1 MLQKIFLQPAG
12 HSVARAVNLE
22 KRLWALA
29 LAMSVLIL
37 GVLATPLFMGEV
49 YVQDDL
55 GIFHL
60 SARYFYAQSLTH
72 GESFIWWP
80 SVLGG
85 YYLHGEGQAGLYH
98 PVHLLLYRLL
108 PFVMAFNIELLLH
121 YPFMLAG
128 TYLFFRRWDLRSDA
142 AMFGAMVFTFA
153 GFNLLHFIHPNIV
166 AVIAHTPW
174 LLLAIEE
181 AMCGSDP
188 RRVSWAKFSVGLL
201 TTSQLLLGHPQAV
214 WFSGVLEVLY
224 LGWRFPDWQG
234 TTRLWSLGIAKVL
247 GILGGSVQLLPT
259 WDAVVQSMRQ
269 ETPYVTAYRY
279 RDSLNPINLAQFV
292 APYVA
297 KTRVFGS
304 RFVNEFGIYSGAIA
318 AAVPL
323 WLLIRRKVLTARRWP
338 VMSVLC
344 LALLGL
350 VLAMGR
356 YGYVYRLQT
365 YLPLVNWFGV
375 PVRYIFLL
383 QFALAVGAAF
393 LFSDLATIV
402 QSRTPIPRRQF
413 WTLTALPVI
422 SVGVIGAA
430 IWVRS
435 HPMAWPA
442 LAAQLAT
449 PERILLASVPI
460 VLATTLILVA
470 ARGSPYALAGIVVF
484 AAIDQGIYGV
494 SFLWDPFRSSP
505 FETVSAAQALPPETT
520 SYRVQSDNNF
530 LTLRGFQLAGGYIAF
545 RPRPL
550 MNPLNVKRL
559 QLAGVEWVQTR
570 APWTRTDTSL
580 ELDPLL
586 ARDTRVTFDGLG
598 NPSSWAH
605 VSNPMAR
612 ARLVTQSRVSVA
624 PAQDL
629 DSINITATAL
639 VPEALRL
646 EEGPVGRVSI
656 EFDKPGHIRLR
667 AAVPSRQL
675 LSLTESWHDGWRASV
690 DGVPRDVVRV
700 NGDFLGCVV
709 EAGQH
714 SVEFSFQPE
723 SLRRGAWL
731 SGLGL
736 TLLLLVHFQA
746 LVRYSVASSKH
757 EVSTYA
763 QA

>member
-12 HSVARAVNLE
+12 NSVPRAVNVE
-22 KRLWALA
+22 KRLWALG
-29 LAMSVLIL
+29 LSMSVLIL

-128 TYLFFRRWDLRSDA
+128 TYLFLRRWELRRDA
-142 AMFGAMVFTFA
+142 AMFGALVFTFA
-153 GFNLLHFIHPNIV
+153 SFNLLHFIHPNIV

-174 LLLAIEE
+174 LLIAIEE

-188 RRVSWAKFSVGLL
+188 RRIAWANFFVGVL

-224 LGWRFPDWQG
+224 VAWRVPAWQAPS
-234 TTRLWSLGIAKVL
+234 RLCSLGIAKVL

-259 WDAVVQSMRQ
+259 WETAIQSMRQ
-269 ETPYVTAYRY
+269 ETHFVSAYRY
-279 RDSLNPINLAQFV
+279 RDSLDPINLVQFL
-292 APYVA
+292 APYVT
-297 KTRVFGS
+297 KSRVFGS
-304 RFVNEFGIYSGAIA
+304 RFVNEFGIYTGAIA

-323 WLLIRRKVLTARRWP
+323 WLLIRRKALTARRWP
-338 VMSVLC
+338 VLSVLC
-344 LALLGL
+344 LGLLGL
-350 VLAMGR
+350 LLAMGQ
-356 YGYVYRLQT
+356 YGYVYQLQT
-365 YLPLVNWFGV
+365 YLPLVNLFGV
-375 PVRYIFLL
+375 PVRYIFLV
-383 QFALAVGAAF
+383 QFALAAGAAL
-393 LFSDLATIV
+393 LFADLATIV
-402 QSRTPIPRRQF
+402 QFRTPVLRRQLF
-413 WTLTALPVI
+413 PLMVLPVI
-422 SVGVIGAA
+422 SVGIAGASL
-430 IWVRS
+430 WLRS
-435 HPMAWPA
+435 HPTAWPE

-449 PERILLASVPI
+449 PERILLASVP
-460 VLATTLILVA
+460 VVFATFLILAA
-470 ARGSPYALAGIVVF
+470 ARGSRYALTGIIVF
-484 AAIDQGIYGV
+484 AALDQGLYAV

-505 FETVSAAQALPPETT
+505 FEMVAAGQALPPETT

-545 RPRPL
+545 RPRQL
-550 MNPLNVKRL
+550 LNPLNVKRL

-570 APWTRTDTSL
+570 TPWTRTDTSL

-586 ARDTRVTFDGLG
+586 ARDTRVTSDGLG
-598 NPSSWAH
+598 NPSSW
-605 VSNPMAR
+605 VRVPDGMAR

-624 PAQDL
+624 PSQDI
-629 DSINITATAL
+629 DSINITTTAL

-646 EEGPVGRVSI
+646 EEGPVGTVSV
-656 EFDKPGHIRLR
+656 ELDKPGHIRVR

-675 LSLTESWHDGWRASV
+675 LSLTESWHDGWRVSV
-690 DGVPRDVVRV
+690 DGVARDVVRV

-746 LVRYSVASSKH
+746 LVRYSVASSKP